1 MTIRQQQFIFLVLSS
16 ITAVYFS
23 VKIGK
28 GEWFLPILLCL
39 GGFFIL
45 AIILTRVNSIGLVLS
60 FLIIGYVIGNRG
72 FAQIT
77 PLWNL
82 PIFFGELALFFTGVY
97 LICFILINK
106 EIPFR
111 LNALGI
117 LLLIWVAYGSLRI
130 LFDVKSYGIV
140 ALRDFATVYYS
151 LYFFVVQPLANDLRS
166 WRFFNRVLGLAIIVM
181 IPIFPLFKQYPDFFV
196 YSLIFDG
203 VPIIYYKGD
212 LASAAFAIGFFYF
225 YTKYLKSY
233 SFPYIFIASIC
244 FLMVVYSIS
253 RAVWVGFAFGL
264 MILMWSRFYKVFIH
278 LTVISILALIPYSV
292 IIINSDEEVS
302 ETKIYSVY
310 EHAMS
315 LLDVNGSGTY
325 RNSDS
330 RNTGSNNLYRLTW
343 WENVLSET
351 WSKGPLLG
359 LGFGYD
365 LAYNFMWD
373 YYTSNE
379 PSDTRSP
386 HSIVVTVL
394 GRMGLFGFILFAL
407 VIGEMFRNT
416 RRVILH
422 TRRNGIA
429 TDALCYWCMVWVLF
443 ATSCFG
449 VVLEGPMGAILFW
462 TLLGCAQN
470 IEGKEE
476 RENSGSINPDIAKE
490 DIHGLSLPAP
500 GY

>member
-1 MTIRQQQFIFLVLSS
+1 MGMQ
-16 ITAVYFS
+16 
-23 VKIGK
+23 IGQ
-28 GEWFLPILLCL
+28 GNWFLPILFCM

-45 AIILTRVNSIGLVLS
+45 TVILTRVNSIGLILS
-60 FLIIGYVIGNRG
+60 FLIFGYIVGNRG

-82 PIFFGELALFFTGVY
+82 PIFLGELALFFTGVY
-97 LICFILINK
+97 LICYILINK

-117 LLLIWVAYGSLRI
+117 LLLIWITYGSIRI
-130 LFDVKSYGIV
+130 LFDFNSYGFV

-151 LYFFVVQPLANDLRS
+151 LYFFVVQPLANDRRS
-166 WRFFNRVLGLAIIVM
+166 WRFFNRVLGVAIIVM
-181 IPIFPLFKQYPDFFV
+181 IPVFPLFNQYPEFFV
-196 YSLIFDG
+196 YNLIFDG

-212 LASAAFAIGFFYF
+212 LAASVYAIGFFYF
-225 YTKYLKSY
+225 YIKYLKKH
-233 SFPYIFIASIC
+233 SFLYIFIASIC
-244 FLMVVYSIS
+244 FLMSLYCTM
-253 RAVWVGFAFGL
+253 RAVWVGLLIGL
-264 MILMWSRFYKVFIH
+264 ILLIWVRYYIVLVH
-278 LTVISILALIPYSV
+278 LAVILILALIPYSLY
-292 IIINSDEEVS
+292 IVS
-302 ETKIYSVY
+302 SELAFTETRMYSIY
-310 EHAMS
+310 EHAISFVDIKGSIDYRHPDS
-315 LLDVNGSGTY
+315 LS
-325 RNSDS
+325 
-330 RNTGSNNLYRLTW
+330 TGSNNLYRLTW
-343 WENVLSET
+343 WKSVLNET
-351 WSKGPLLG
+351 WNKGPFLG

-373 YYTSNE
+373 YFTSNE

-386 HSIVVTVL
+386 HSIIVTVI

-407 VIGEMFRNT
+407 IIGEMFRNT
-416 RRVILH
+416 RRVILQ

-490 DIHGLSLPAP
+490 DIRGLSLPAP